1 MHVVQNGSTPVATDE
16 ASPRSPSSRVAV
28 RHVVFGATVF
38 TFAACGGEPSSTPE
52 VPTEAST
59 TATPDHVVRSVPEN
73 LSWGWFP
80 TDKEPVLRMA
90 SGEVVRVE
98 TLTHAGA
105 TQDEHPV
112 EYMASYDVPAQE
124 VLEDAIAFWG
134 DREGRAREGRS
145 GHVITGPI
153 YVEGAQPG
161 DVLEIEILDLETR
174 VPWGINSTSARGGVF
189 STSYPGFREGDPALD
204 IAPGTRHVIRTGM
217 SGGQEVAF
225 MARGI
230 EVPLAPFMGILA
242 VAPDPVVGQPGVTV
256 PGVQSSRPPGA
267 FGGNMDVKDLKEGST
282 LYLPVFHDGGLFY
295 VGDPH
300 GAQGDG
306 EVSGTAIE
314 QSLTGTFR
322 LTVHSDRSIELPRA
336 ENDTHHLIMG
346 IDLDL
351 DRATRDA
358 TWRVV
363 EFLVDEYGLTQ
374 AEALSLASIA
384 VDFRVSEV
392 VDLTQVV
399 TGFIPKAI
407 LP

>member
-1 MHVVQNGSTPVATDE
+1 MHVLKNRLAQ
-16 ASPRSPSSRVAV
+16 SPTARTSVRSA
-28 RHVVFGATVF
+28 GATHVARRAVVAA
-38 TFAACGGEPSSTPE
+38 TVVAFAACGGEPSAAPD
-52 VPTEAST
+52 
-59 TATPDHVVRSVPEN
+59 TATGTSSAVTPDHVVRSVPEN
-73 LSWGWFP
+73 LVWGWFP

-112 EYMASYDVPAQE
+112 EYMAAYDVPADE

-204 IAPGTRHVIRTGM
+204 IPPGTRHVIRTGM

-242 VAPDPVVGQPGVTV
+242 VAPDPVVGQPGVSV

-267 FGGNMDVKDLKEGST
+267 FGGNLDVKDLKEGAT
-282 LYLPVFHDGGLFY
+282 LYLPVFHEGGLFY

-322 LTVHSDRSIELPRA
+322 LTVHKDRSIELPRA
-336 ENDTHHLIMG
+336 ENETHHLIMG

-351 DRATRDA
+351 DRAARDA

-363 EFLVDEYGLTQ
+363 EFLVDEHGLTP

-399 TGFIPKAI
+399 TGFIPKSI